1 MKILIMGLPGAGKT
15 TLASYLVPLLD
26 AAWLN
31 ADKIR
36 LNEKNW
42 DFSEK
47 GRETQ
52 AKKMLDLSN
61 NILKNKK
68 IVVADFVCPTPK
80 LRKIFNAD
88 YVIWMNTIQK
98 SRFEDTNHM
107 FIEPKKYNFKVDTF
121 DAKNWSEKILSE
133 IKSLQK
139 FKGLF

>member
-52 AKKMLDLSN
+52 AKKMLNLSN
-61 NILKNKK
+61 KFLKNKK

-98 SRFEDTNHM
+98 SRFEDTNDM
-107 FIEPKKYNFKVDTF
+107 FIKPKKYNFKVDTF
-121 DAKNWSEKILSE
+121 DAKNWSEKIFSE
-133 IKSLQK
+133 IKSFEK

>member
-1 MKILIMGLPGAGKT
+1 MKILIMGIPGAGKT

-26 AAWLN
+26 AAWIN

-36 LNEKNW
+36 LNENNW

-52 AKKMLDLSN
+52 AKKMLNLSN
-61 NILKNKK
+61 ELLKNKK

-88 YVIWMNTIQK
+88 YVIWMNTIKK
-98 SRFEDTNHM
+98 SKFEDTNNM
-107 FIEPKKYNFKVDTF
+107 FIEPKKYNFKVDAY
-121 DAKNWSEKILSE
+121 DAKKWSKIIFSE
-133 IKSLQK
+133 IKSHQK
-139 FKGLF
+139 FKKLF

>member
-1 MKILIMGLPGAGKT
+1 MGLPGAGKT

-61 NILKNKK
+61 KFLKNKK

-98 SRFEDTNHM
+98 SKFEDTNNM
-107 FIEPKKYNFKVDTF
+107 FINPIKYNFKVDTF
-121 DAKNWSEKILSE
+121 DAKYWSKKILSE

-139 FKGLF
+139 FKNLF

>member
-1 MKILIMGLPGAGKT
+1 MGLPGAGKT

-52 AKKMLDLSN
+52 AKKMLNLSN
-61 NILKNKK
+61 KFLKNKK

-98 SRFEDTNHM
+98 SRFEDTNDM
-107 FIEPKKYNFKVDTF
+107 FIKPKKYNFKVDTF
-121 DAKNWSEKILSE
+121 DAKNWSEKIFSE
-133 IKSLQK
+133 IKSFEK

>member
-1 MKILIMGLPGAGKT
+1 MGLPGAGKT

-61 NILKNKK
+61 KFLKNKK
-68 IVVADFVCPTPK
+68 IVVANFVCPTPN

-98 SRFEDTNHM
+98 SKFEDTNNM
-107 FIEPKKYNFKVDTF
+107 FINPIKYNFKVDTF
-121 DAKNWSEKILSE
+121 DAKYWSKKILSE

-139 FKGLF
+139 FKNLF

>member
-1 MKILIMGLPGAGKT
+1 MGLPGAGKT

-61 NILKNKK
+61 KFLKNKK
-68 IVVADFVCPTPK
+68 IVVADFVCPTPN

-98 SRFEDTNHM
+98 SKFEDTNNM
-107 FIEPKKYNFKVDTF
+107 FINPIKYNFKVDTF
-121 DAKNWSEKILSE
+121 DAKYWSKKILSE

-139 FKGLF
+139 FKNLF

>member
-52 AKKMLDLSN
+52 AKEMLNLSN
-61 NILKNKK
+61 KFLKNKK

-98 SRFEDTNHM
+98 SRFEDTNDM
-107 FIEPKKYNFKVDTF
+107 FIKPKKYNFKVDTF
-121 DAKNWSEKILSE
+121 DAKNWSEKIFSE
-133 IKSLQK
+133 IKSFEK